1 MNTSK
6 MKYINSFILL
16 FVLGQYTG
24 QAQDP
29 ETDIYMANS
38 RSFYV
43 PAVNGTQL
51 AVDVYFPKGY
61 QDQQLPALLE
71 FTRYWRASED
81 PETGQPQS
89 LFDERDPFFLANNY
103 IIVKIDVRG
112 TGASYGRRPG
122 EYTPTEVR
130 DAKYIIDWVVRQ
142 PWSNGTV
149 GAYGTS
155 YSGTTAELLCAT
167 GHPAIK
173 AVIPGWSD
181 FNVYKSPV
189 RPYGM
194 LATGFIARWSQYV
207 NLLDQNATEVLGAG
221 VRRVTDSVPEE
232 AIREHTN
239 NPIVLENTRKAL
251 YRDSPFGEYTY
262 AECDPIYW
270 RKEISESQ
278 VPMLVLTSWMDA
290 GTAEGTLL
298 RLQHFKNPQKVVMM
312 ASSHGGSSHAS
323 PFVVGSKPIA
333 PVPSVQEQLQ
343 LQLDFFDHYL
353 KNMSNGYEK
362 RPTITYYNLGE
373 ETFKESMVW
382 PPAGQSR
389 EKWFLQVDGE
399 LAPSAPVKTEGYD
412 TYTVDFSAS
421 TGVNN
426 RWATQMGKHV
436 LDLHQRNTNDSILL
450 TYTTSAL
457 TEDLQITGT
466 PVVSLQLSSTHRE
479 GAVFVYLEA
488 VDENGNSTYITEGG
502 LLLEHRKLSKDP
514 VFGEVPYHSF
524 KKVDAAP
531 MQENVVEEIT
541 FKLWPT
547 SVRIKKG
554 HALRIA
560 IAGAD
565 KDTFDRVPA
574 EGTPIY
580 TVYRNKNQ
588 LSFID
593 LPVIK

>member
-1 MNTSK
+1 
-6 MKYINSFILL
+6 MKYINLLIVL
-16 FVLGQYTG
+16 FVLGQALG
-24 QAQDP
+24 QAQDL
-29 ETDIYMANS
+29 ETDTYMANS
-38 RSFYV
+38 QSFYV

-51 AVDVYFPKGY
+51 AVDVYFPKEY

-81 PETGQPQS
+81 PETGQPQL
-89 LFDERDPFFLANNY
+89 LFDERDLFFLANNY

-112 TGASYGRRPG
+112 TGASYGVRPG
-122 EYTPTEVR
+122 EYTPLEVR
-130 DAKYIIDWVVRQ
+130 DARYIIDWVVNQ
-142 PWSNGTV
+142 SWSNGLV

-167 GHPAIK
+167 GHPAVK
-173 AVIPGWSD
+173 AVVPGWSD
-181 FNVYKSPV
+181 FNLYKSPV
-189 RPYGM
+189 WPYGM
-194 LATGFIARWSQYV
+194 LATGFIATWSQYV
-207 NLLDQNATEVLGAG
+207 NLLDQNATEVLEAG
-221 VRRVTDSVPEE
+221 VRRVTDRIPEE
-232 AIREHTN
+232 AIKEHAN
-239 NPIVLENTRKAL
+239 NPIVLENTRKAP
-251 YRDSPFGEYTY
+251 YRDSKFGDYTY

-290 GTAEGTLL
+290 GTAEGTLM
-298 RLQHFKNPQKVVMM
+298 RLKHFKNPQKVVMM
-312 ASSHGGSSHAS
+312 ATSHGGDSHAS
-323 PFVVGSKPIA
+323 PFVVSDTPIA
-333 PVPSVQEQLQ
+333 PVPGVQEQLQ

-353 KNMSNGYEK
+353 KNTPNGYEK
-362 RPTITYYNLGE
+362 QPTITYYNLGE

-389 EKWFLQVDGE
+389 KKWFLQANGVLGS
-399 LAPSAPVKTEGYD
+399 SAPKETKGYD

-421 TGVNN
+421 TGTHN

-436 LDLHQRNTNDSILL
+436 LGLNQRNANDSLLL
-450 TYTTSAL
+450 TYTTSPL
-457 TEDLQITGT
+457 TKDLQITGT
-466 PVVSLQLSSTHRE
+466 PVVSLQVSSTHKE
-479 GAVFVYLEA
+479 GALFVYLET

-524 KKVDAAP
+524 KKEDAAP
-531 MQENVVEEIT
+531 MKEHVVEEIT

-565 KDTFDRVPA
+565 KDTFDRVPP
-574 EGTPIY
+574 EGTPTYSIF
-580 TVYRNKNQ
+580 RNENKI
-588 LSFID
+588 SFID
-593 LPVIK
+593 IPVIE